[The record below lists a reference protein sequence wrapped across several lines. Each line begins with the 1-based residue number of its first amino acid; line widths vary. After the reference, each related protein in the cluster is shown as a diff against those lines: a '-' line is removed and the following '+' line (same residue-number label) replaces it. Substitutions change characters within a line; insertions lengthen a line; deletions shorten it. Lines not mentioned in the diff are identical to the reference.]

1 MPWMSLPWDEV
12 RMSKLRENFEIMG
25 VPALII
31 LDAETGFTVTEKARK
46 DISKDVTQVYESWSK
61 LLELRRAKAV
71 ERA

>member
-1 MPWMSLPWDEV
+1 MSLPWDEA
-12 RMSKLRENFEIMG
+12 RMSKLREKFEIMG

-46 DISKDVTQVYESWSK
+46 DIGKDVTQVYESWSK